1 MCITLRVIGLKLRA
15 QFTYEM
21 VTPSSIN
28 YNAGERGCGCL
39 GTDYSAH
46 AESRSYPVDNNA
58 VRTDLR
64 HINLWGSMPPDAP
77 TMFLCK
83 VHNCHHTGTNQPDHS
98 SWGDSDPETFV
109 EL

>member
-28 YNAGERGCGCL
+28 FNAGERGCGCL

-64 HINLWGSMPPDAP
+64 HIKLQNFMGEHAPRPPYYVSVQSAQLSPHWD
-77 TMFLCK
+77 
-83 VHNCHHTGTNQPDHS
+83 
-98 SWGDSDPETFV
+98 
-109 EL
+109 